1 MKRIAAEDRKL
12 TKKRKNDLQRLAARP
27 DSQIDTSDIPEVT
40 NWKGAVRGR
49 FARPETRLVSIR
61 LNTADIDAASRLA
74 AAKGLAYQ
82 TYIKSVLHEAL
93 KREAKRA

>member
-1 MKRIAAEDRKL
+1 MPLNSKQ
-12 TKKRKNDLQRLAARP
+12 KKELKALAQMP
-27 DSQIDTSDIPEVT
+27 DDTIDTSDIPEIES
-40 NWKGAVRGR
+40 GSRGVRGR
-49 FARPETRLVSIR
+49 FATRLISIR

-74 AAKGLAYQ
+74 EAKGLAYQ